1 MTPEQE
7 KALALARA
15 RRRRAEATGS
25 LPQEVKDRI
34 AAAKAGTLKVSPENA
49 GKQAYIDSM
58 TEQRL
63 NDNWLSAFGAGM
75 GKGASFGFA
84 DEIAAGAG
92 SAGEDDYATI
102 LGRLRDRDAALQ
114 EDRPVATALGEV
126 VGAVG
131 STLAT
136 RAGIPLAAGASMPAK
151 MVAGGLTGAAEGALY
166 GFGTGEGGAA
176 NRAENAAKMG
186 AVGAVA
192 GAVAPPILSGIG
204 TAGRTAGNA
213 IGSALNIPSDLRASR
228 VVEALM
234 KRAGMTADDLD
245 TVIRQAESEGQPY
258 KVADALGQSGQR
270 GLSGVTRQPGE
281 ARQIVT
287 DALRSRQ
294 DDQANRIGT
303 FLADAL
309 DAPDTAA
316 ARKATLTAARKE
328 AADTAYEAAR
338 GTAAPVDV
346 RGVLA
351 VIDDRIGPMQGSGIA
366 DDGISGKLSRY
377 RGRLAASD
385 PAKSVIRGATDISSG
400 GGEKTA
406 VELSD
411 FNRILLLKQEVGD
424 DIGAAVR
431 AGRNNEAR
439 ELGKVQD
446 ALDAALEAAS
456 PGYRSANDDF
466 ARASRVID
474 KVDEGASAAG
484 PRIRA
489 ADTGAR
495 IAAMTPDE
503 KAAFSAGYAD
513 PLMAKI
519 EAAAPGVN
527 KARGLMSEKTQ
538 AELGWMAK
546 DPALLRRRLE
556 RENRMFETN
565 ALAMGGSRTADNL
578 ADIADMQGLSSSVVG
593 NVLSGRWGAAG
604 GQILDRLMA
613 GASGTNPKTRE
624 IIAQMLLSNSPTNAL
639 APAIARSEAY
649 APIVALI
656 ENALRAGS
664 MRAAD

>member
-15 RRRRAEATGS
+15 RKRRAEAGS
-25 LPQEVKDRI
+25 LPQETKDRL
-34 AAAKAGTLKVSPENA
+34 AAAKAGTLMVSPENA
-49 GKQAYIDSM
+49 GRQAYIDAM

-63 NDNWLSAFGAGM
+63 NDTWLTAFGSGM

-84 DEIAAGAG
+84 DEIAAGIG
-92 SAGEDDYATI
+92 SAGENEYSDI
-102 LGRLRDRDAALQ
+102 LGRLRDRDAALK
-114 EDRPVATALGEV
+114 EDRPVASALGEV
-126 VGAVG
+126 VGAIG
-131 STLAT
+131 STMAT
-136 RAGIPLAAGASMPAK
+136 RAGIPLAAGASLPAK

-166 GFGTGEGGAA
+166 GFGTGEGGAG
-176 NRAENAAKMG
+176 NRAKNAAFMG
-186 AVGAVA
+186 AVGGAAGVA
-192 GAVAPPILSGIG
+192 APPILGAIG
-204 TAGRTAGNA
+204 AAGRTAGNA

-228 VVEALM
+228 VIETLM
-234 KRAGMTADDLD
+234 RRAGMTADDLD
-245 TVIRQAESEGQPY
+245 AVIKQAQDEGQPY
-258 KVADALGQSGQR
+258 NVADALGQSGQR
-270 GLSGVTRQPGE
+270 ALSGVTRQPGE
-281 ARQIVT
+281 ARQVVT

-294 DDQANRIGT
+294 DDQANRIGS

-309 DAPDTAA
+309 DAPDTGA
-316 ARKATLTAARKE
+316 ARKAALTTARRE
-328 AADTAYEAAR
+328 AADAAYETAR
-338 GTAAPVDV
+338 MTAGPVDV

-377 RGRLAASD
+377 RGRLAAKD
-385 PAKSVIRGATDISSG
+385 PANSVIRGETGVSAG

-439 ELGKVQD
+439 ELKKVQD

-466 ARASRVID
+466 AKASRVIG
-474 KVDEGASAAG
+474 KIDEGAAAAG

-489 ADTGAR
+489 ADTGAK

-513 PLMAKI
+513 PIMAKI

-527 KARGLMSEKTQ
+527 KARGLMSEKAQ

-546 DPALLRRRLE
+546 DPELLRRRLE

-604 GQILDRLMA
+604 GQILDRLLA

-624 IIAQMLLSNSPTNAL
+624 IIAQMLLSNNSVNAL
-639 APAIARSEAY
+639 APAVARTEAY